1 MSFCSNLGDDFVKQ
15 NSEKSRKGV
24 VGNIGKNTP
33 IKPRVKE
40 RIPNT
45 KNINFII
52 LYLRKLCI
60 YYTLKCL
67 HFKVLYLYKNFCKRG
82 LYEE

>member
-24 VGNIGKNTP
+24 VGNIGINMPMNPSAKDKN
-33 IKPRVKE
+33 
-40 RIPNT
+40 PNI

-52 LYLRKLCI
+52 LYLKKLCI
-60 YYTLKCL
+60 HYTLKYFC
-67 HFKVLYLYKNFCKRG
+67 FKVLYLYKKFYKRG
-82 LYEE
+82 LHE

>member
-24 VGNIGKNTP
+24 VGNIGRNTP
-33 IKPRVKE
+33 INPRVKD
-40 RIPNT
+40 RKPNI

-60 YYTLKCL
+60 HYTLKYLC
-67 HFKVLYLYKNFCKRG
+67 FKVLYLYNNFYLRG
-82 LYEE
+82 FI